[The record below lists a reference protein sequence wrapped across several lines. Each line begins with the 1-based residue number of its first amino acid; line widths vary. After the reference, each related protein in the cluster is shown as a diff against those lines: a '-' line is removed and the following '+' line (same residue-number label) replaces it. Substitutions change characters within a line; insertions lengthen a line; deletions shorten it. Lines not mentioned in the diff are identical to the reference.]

1 MRRLYLQIYL
11 AVVASVLLL
20 VLLFSLVWFWAE
32 PTGGG
37 SLEAVASL
45 VEQHIPPAGSSPNEI
60 DAALQALSRKFH
72 VTLTLWDPSGR
83 ELGSTSPSPL
93 PRPRA
98 DWTDSRF
105 LRSRRGGLTLALRF
119 SDGRWLSVHH
129 RQESHAFAAFL
140 ALGLSAIAV
149 AAAAYPVVR
158 RLTGRLERLQ
168 ERVDALGEGQLG
180 SRVAVEGND
189 EVARLAGSFNRAA
202 ERIERLIEAQRALLA
217 GASHELRS
225 PLTRMRLAVE
235 LMGDRAPSELKGRIE
250 KEIADL
256 DELIG
261 ELILASRIEARQ
273 AMGPEERIDLLAL
286 AVEEASRY
294 DARVEGTPVSIP
306 GNRSLLRRLVRNL
319 LENAR
324 QHALGSPI
332 DVDVRPRNGAAVIQ
346 IMDRGPGVP
355 VQERERIFEPFYSGS
370 RAPLSEE
377 KSAGLGLSLVR
388 RIAGYHG
395 GSARCLERPGGGSLF
410 EVVISG
416 AGPRAATEKPS
427 ARGEAETASPRNR

>member
-11 AVVASVLLL
+11 AVVASVVLL
-20 VLLFSLVWFWAE
+20 VLLFSLVWLWAA
-32 PTGGG
+32 PPGGG

-45 VEQHIPPAGSSPNEI
+45 VEQHVPAAGSSPKEI
-60 DAALQALSRKFH
+60 EEALRGLSRRFR
-72 VTLTLWDPSGR
+72 VTLTLWDSSGA
-83 ELGSTSPSPL
+83 ELGSTSPLPL

-105 LRSRRGGLTLALRF
+105 LRTRIGGLTLALRF
-119 SDGRWLSVHH
+119 SDGRWLVVHH
-129 RQESHAFAAFL
+129 HQEGHAFAAL
-140 ALGLSAIAV
+140 LSLGLAAIAV
-149 AAAAYPVVR
+149 ASAAYPVVR
-158 RLTGRLERLQ
+158 RLTRRLERLQ

-189 EVARLAGSFNRAA
+189 EVARLARSFNRAA

-235 LMGDRAPSELKGRIE
+235 LMGERAPADLKARIE
-250 KEIADL
+250 NEIAEL

-261 ELILASRIEARQ
+261 ELILTSRIEARQ
-273 AMGPEERIDLLAL
+273 AMGPEEKIDLLAL

-294 DARVEGTPVSIP
+294 HARVDGAPVEIP

-324 QHALGSPI
+324 QHAIGSPI
-332 DVDVRPRNGAAVIQ
+332 EVDVRARNGAAVIQ
-346 IMDRGPGVP
+346 VMDRGPGVP
-355 VQERERIFEPFYSGS
+355 FSERERIFEPFYSGS
-370 RAPLSEE
+370 RSALSED

-416 AGPRAATEKPS
+416 AGEAA
-427 ARGEAETASPRNR
+427 AASPRNS